1 MLLKLQ
7 PGHPYAP
14 AVLAEQT
21 LWGLSPEDAVVSDC
35 TPKGLLF
42 GQDLYVKTTA
52 WEPVAGQ
59 ALHTPEE
66 KQHEDEKVEMVGEI
80 SMARI
85 QKTGH
90 KEITA

>member
-1 MLLKLQ
+1 M
-7 PGHPYAP
+7 
-14 AVLAEQT
+14 
-21 LWGLSPEDAVVSDC
+21 
-35 TPKGLLF
+35 
-42 GQDLYVKTTA
+42 
-52 WEPVAGQ
+52 AGQ